1 MSNKF
6 LNSSGGSL
14 TDGSATIYIQNA
26 SINGLDPNRPVR
38 TNGQKTLVSGNINI
52 SEVTNLQSSLNSKI
66 SNPITSDLNFQDYG
80 TTNQAYSEYLLQNP
94 LPSASPNSLRLYA
107 NTNDGLL
114 HTVDELGNDIPV
126 GGNAPQFLSSL
137 VVNTLSQ
144 GDSAVLTNYTFPR
157 NKPPPDHVL
166 TSGTGTLMEFPT
178 DTRVQFNIRGQ
189 IQTYPVLVVIRAGT
203 FSIDNV
209 LTLISSGI
217 RSVMNANSVVADIT
231 ITFDELTNRFG
242 MRQVTPPLF
251 VNFNGLDWLPYNAG
265 INGNNLFGVI
275 AQLTLNTNTNPI
287 NEVSAINPPIGV
299 TITDECAWRTL
310 LNNLIQN
317 DSGTVSIQCDEVGAG
332 QSGIVSYGNY
342 NINQATINN
351 CGGINALDSC
361 NITTATTQIANGTS
375 EIKLITD
382 SVDRLVIDSIKS
394 KMMCGV
400 SALQLSAVSDGLSED
415 TTTYIGASTGPT
427 QNTISIYTPDQ
438 YQVIQN
444 NGAVAR
450 IVVDTTSTKLNTK
463 SILTGPQ
470 ASFVDLNDDGRFA
483 IGSLGANNGIIEAT
497 LGNLVI
503 AGGGALSAIEL
514 TLSPPKITTSVFN
527 GVARTTRE
535 IIDQTTQT
543 FYDPSNVERL
553 RVDAS
558 GVTFNNAYRMPTS
571 DGTPSQVLQTNG
583 FGAVGW
589 ATPQVYGLFSQTSVN
604 TVANTAVESSLIGT
618 GVGLGLTVPAGY
630 FQDGYSFLYKTGGVF
645 RDSSNGQ
652 LIRFRLRNS
661 GVLFDSG
668 ILTLSNVN
676 TLRGWNIDCQFTYYA
691 GNIITNFS
699 FNYTDANNNTA
710 GFNNQGTNAIN
721 NALPNTLDFTVQ
733 WSTASALN
741 TISSNYGTL
750 TKIF

>member
-1 MSNKF
+1 MATPVYVTKF
-6 LNSSGGSL
+6 GN
-14 TDGSATIYIQNA
+14 IQGINPAIEAFVIQKIDNA
-26 SINGLDPNRPVR
+26 VEP
-38 TNGQKTLVSGNINI
+38 LVSGVGL
-52 SEVTNLQSSLNSKI
+52 SEVGQIPIYDDLTGKKI
-66 SNPITSDLNFQDYG
+66 SASQVTITQPFLPASEASLINVRGTVNIGSEDIGDNYVLPYGKGDIGQVIAMTLANEASWVDLPAV
-80 TTNQAYSEYLLQNP
+80 T
-94 LPSASPNSLRLYA
+94 
-107 NTNDGLL
+107 
-114 HTVDELGNDIPV
+114 IPPFV
-126 GGNAPQFLSSL
+126 NSL

-144 GDSAVLTNYTFPR
+144 GDSAILTNYTLPQ

-189 IQTYPVLVVIRAGT
+189 IQTYPVLVVIGAGT
-203 FSIDNV
+203 FSINNV
-209 LTLISSGI
+209 LTLLSSGI
-217 RSVMNANSVVADIT
+217 RSVMDANAVVADIV
-231 ITFDELTNRFG
+231 ITFNELTNRFG

-265 INGNNLFGVI
+265 INGNNLFGVL

-287 NEVSAINPPIGV
+287 NEVSAVNPPIGV
-299 TITDECAWRTL
+299 TITDVCAWRAL
-310 LNNLIQN
+310 FNNLIQN
-317 DSGTVSIQCDEVGAG
+317 DSGTVSIQCEEVGAG
-332 QSGIVSYGNY
+332 QNGIISYGNY

-351 CGGINALDSC
+351 CGGVNALASC
-361 NITTATTQIANGTS
+361 NITTDTTQIANGTS
-375 EIKLITD
+375 QIKLITD
-382 SVDRLVIDSIKS
+382 SVDRLVIDSVKS
-394 KMMCGV
+394 KMSCGV
-400 SALQLSAVSDGLSED
+400 SALQLSAVSDGLSEA
-415 TTTYIGASTGPT
+415 TTTYMGASTGPS

-450 IVVDTTSTKLNTK
+450 IVVDTNSTKLNTK

-483 IGSLGANNGIIEAT
+483 IGSLGANNGLIDAG
-497 LGNLVI
+497 LGNLAI
-503 AGGGALSAIEL
+503 IGAGATSAIEL
-514 TLSPPKITTSVFN
+514 ALSPPTITTSLFN
-527 GVARTTRE
+527 GSARTTRQV
-535 IIDQTTQT
+535 IDQTTNRL
-543 FYDPSNVERL
+543 YDDAFNEKL
-553 RVDAS
+553 RIDAL
-558 GVTFNNAYRMPTS
+558 GVTVNNAYTLPIL
-571 DGTPSQVLQTNG
+571 DGTASQVLTTSG
-583 FGAVGW
+583 VGVTSW
-589 ATPQVYGLFSQTSVN
+589 QTPQIYGLFSQTSIK
-604 TVANTAVESSLIGT
+604 TVASTNVETSLIGT
-618 GVGLGLTVPAGY
+618 GVGSMTVPAGY
-630 FQDGYSFLYKTGGVF
+630 FQDGYSFLYKMGGVF

-676 TLRGWNIDCQFTYYA
+676 TIRGWNIECQFTYYA

-699 FNYTDANNNTA
+699 FSYTDANNNTA

>member
-1 MSNKF
+1 MNGD
-6 LNSSGGSL
+6 GGSDQNGV
-14 TDGSATIYIQNA
+14 DGQN
-26 SINGLDPNRPVR
+26 I
-38 TNGQKTLVSGNINI
+38 
-52 SEVTNLQSSLNSKI
+52 
-66 SNPITSDLNFQDYG
+66 
-80 TTNQAYSEYLLQNP
+80 
-94 LPSASPNSLRLYA
+94 SPNSVTTGEVKTTDLTFTIARQADTLFGATNYVLPISKPPEDGSTYA
-107 NTNDGLL
+107 LCNSVDAGGLFVTPSVNATFAINLTTGANAQTVTVTFQPNTTFTIDI
-114 HTVDELGNDIPV
+114 VLGAINNAIARWYESVFSPVSVFLSLNVSSFPYSTDIFVSSAAASGQILNV
-126 GGNAPQFLSSL
+126 GGTQHQVATFL
-137 VVNTLSQ
+137 
-144 GDSAVLTNYTFPR
+144 GWPA
-157 NKPPPDHVL
+157 
-166 TSGTGTLMEFPT
+166 TSPA
-178 DTRVQFNIRGQ
+178 
-189 IQTYPVLVVIRAGT
+189 Y
-203 FSIDNV
+203 
-209 LTLISSGI
+209 
-217 RSVMNANSVVADIT
+217 
-231 ITFDELTNRFG
+231 
-242 MRQVTPPLF
+242 
-251 VNFNGLDWLPYNAG
+251 AG
-265 INGNNLFGVI
+265 INTFTSPIINTVTQIIEIDNLCIWKKIPTVYDTTTNKIESYDASTRITCEDAGAIQSFGNV
-275 AQLTLNTNTNPI
+275 
-287 NEVSAINPPIGV
+287 
-299 TITDECAWRTL
+299 
-310 LNNLIQN
+310 
-317 DSGTVSIQCDEVGAG
+317 
-332 QSGIVSYGNY
+332 NY
-342 NINQATINN
+342 NDGNLSQVGSIAGTAT
-351 CGGINALDSC
+351 C
-361 NITTATTQIANGTS
+361 NITTNTTQIANGSS
-375 EIKLITD
+375 EIKLIAD

-400 SALQLSAVSDGLSED
+400 SALQLSAVSDGLSEA
-415 TTTYIGASTGPT
+415 TTTYMGASTGPT

-450 IVVDTTSTKLNTK
+450 IVVDTNSTKLNTK

-514 TLSPPKITTSVFN
+514 ALSPPTITTSMFN
-527 GVARTTRE
+527 GSARTTRQV
-535 IIDQTTQT
+535 IDQTANKM
-543 FYDPSNVERL
+543 YDPSNVERL

-589 ATPQVYGLFSQTSVN
+589 ATPQVYGLFSQTSIK
-604 TVANTAVESSLIGT
+604 TVANTNVETSLIGT
-618 GVGLGLTVPAGY
+618 GVGGLTVPAGY

-668 ILTLSNVN
+668 ILVLTNVN
-676 TLRGWNIDCQFTYYA
+676 TVRGWSIECQFTYYA
-691 GNIITNFS
+691 GNIISNFS
-699 FNYTDANNNTA
+699 FSYTDGTNNYS

-733 WSTASALN
+733 WSTASAQN